1 MTFRDLAA
9 LALLA
14 IMAGAVIGLQAGRPQ
29 VVQAKALPEPSA
41 TPPAPT
47 SVPSSTNQPEPTPA
61 PGVTNQPEPTDPPL
75 VIQRI
80 DQSTDDSTWPEV
92 IPDTG
97 DPFIWGPRAYHVA
110 GFPERV
116 WFTKQGR
123 SGELAAELLAMIRG
137 ETLEFGAGMYE
148 LKGMYSADESEVWAA
163 FLPSDLSIITST
175 GYNASTG
182 EWKYRVVFLFREV
195 GRGN

>member
-14 IMAGAVIGLQAGRPQ
+14 IMAGAVIGLLAGRPQ
-29 VVQAKALPEPSA
+29 EAQAKALPKPTA

-47 SVPSSTNQPEPTPA
+47 PAPSPTNQPEPTPA
-61 PGVTNQPEPTDPPL
+61 PTDPPL
-75 VIQRI
+75 ANQKIEQT
-80 DQSTDDSTWPEV
+80 TDDSARPEV

-97 DPFIWGPRAYHVA
+97 DPFIWGPRAYHVK